1 MGIHNLHS
9 LLRGD
14 ICYLYL
20 PLSAVNRGIC
30 SRHKYDLA
38 QSHTKCTV
46 NMMQMTSKKEN
57 LTIRI
62 TPAEMTRLER
72 YCQYT
77 GRTKTEIVRELL
89 RSLPE
94 VKLPE
99 DANQDE

>member
-1 MGIHNLHS
+1 MS
-9 LLRGD
+9 RKKKD
-14 ICYLYL
+14 
-20 PLSAVNRGIC
+20 LS
-30 SRHKYDLA
+30 
-38 QSHTKCTV
+38 
-46 NMMQMTSKKEN
+46 
-57 LTIRI
+57 IRI
-62 TPAEMTRLER
+62 TPEEMIHLER